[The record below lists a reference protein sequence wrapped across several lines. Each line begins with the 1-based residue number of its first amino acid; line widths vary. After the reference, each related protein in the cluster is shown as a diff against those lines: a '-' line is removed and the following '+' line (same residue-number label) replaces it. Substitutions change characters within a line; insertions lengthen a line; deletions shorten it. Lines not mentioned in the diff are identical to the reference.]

1 MMMSKKTAIMLLITT
16 GASLSCLAPQLPS
29 SFAFLQSYCQ
39 VLVAVATLVLIYV
52 WWKKLRPNRIPE
64 ITCCPVS
71 GFLASKKFLAIVTL
85 SFIAIVTFSYA
96 TL

>member
-1 MMMSKKTAIMLLITT
+1 MMMSKKTAIMLITT
-16 GASLSCLAPQLPS
+16 IGASLSCIAPQLPS
-29 SFAFLQSYCQ
+29 NFAFLHDYCQ
-39 VLVAVATLVLIYV
+39 ILTAIAALVLIYV
-52 WWKKLRPNRIPE
+52 WWEKLRPNRIPE
-64 ITCCPVS
+64 IICCPVS